1 MYTYREKDRDRHIYI
16 YIYINI
22 YTYIYIMIYYFLYV
36 LCIIYF
42 FKRGRGSG
50 GAAEFLKRCTHLMF
64 ALNVFN
70 KSQNVLYEVITCC
83 KLIVLS
89 AGELFNTKYFSKGTT
104 VLRSPG
110 GIK

>member
-1 MYTYREKDRDRHIYI
+1 MYTYRGKDRQTHICIHIYKYI
-16 YIYINI
+16 YIYYDILCFI
-22 YTYIYIMIYYFLYV
+22 CYMYYIFFLEGAGV
-36 LCIIYF
+36 
-42 FKRGRGSG
+42 GG

>member
-1 MYTYREKDRDRHIYI
+1 MFY
-16 YIYINI
+16 
-22 YTYIYIMIYYFLYV
+22 MLYV
-36 LCIIYF
+36 LYIF
-42 FKRGRGSG
+42 FLR
-50 GAAEFLKRCTHLMF
+50 GAAEFLERCTHLMF

-70 KSQNVLYEVITCC
+70 KTQNVLYEVITCC

>member
-1 MYTYREKDRDRHIYI
+1 MFY
-16 YIYINI
+16 
-22 YTYIYIMIYYFLYV
+22 MLYV
-36 LCIIYF
+36 LYIF
-42 FKRGRGSG
+42 FLR

-70 KSQNVLYEVITCC
+70 KTQNVLYEVITCC

-104 VLRSPG
+104 IPPVLRSPG
-110 GIK
+110 GIE

>member
-1 MYTYREKDRDRHIYI
+1 MFY
-16 YIYINI
+16 
-22 YTYIYIMIYYFLYV
+22 MLYV
-36 LCIIYF
+36 LYIF
-42 FKRGRGSG
+42 LLRG

-70 KSQNVLYEVITCC
+70 KTQNVLYEVITCC

-104 VLRSPG
+104 IPPVLRSPG
-110 GIK
+110 GIE